1 MCIGNNVYII
11 KLCVCLYICCIPHS
25 EMHEIGP
32 HVLSVC
38 TAGGGVY

>member
-11 KLCVCLYICCIPHS
+11 KLCVCLYIPHS

-32 HVLSVC
+32 HLLSVC

>member
-11 KLCVCLYICCIPHS
+11 KLCVSLYNNVAYS
-25 EMHEIGP
+25 DMHEIGP
-32 HVLSVC
+32 HLLSVC